1 MAFAK
6 VEILVTRFVS
16 KLVLSRPLPSAA
28 PIGSQGRSLV
38 RQTLQQKKQMQPDD
52 YSQNL
57 PPKGLAPCSALAA
70 LSLLIHPAPKRAF
83 YSYINFAI
91 FYSKIRFVQGNFPNN
106 EC

>member
-57 PPKGLAPCSALAA
+57 PPKGLAPCSALAGFKPVNTPRPKKGLLQLHKFCYLLQQNTLCA
-70 LSLLIHPAPKRAF
+70 RKLSK
-83 YSYINFAI
+83 
-91 FYSKIRFVQGNFPNN
+91 
-106 EC
+106 